1 MSITHDRP
9 EGDVP
14 WYLLRSSILMITM
27 TILAT
32 VGIALDHVTQ
42 ADAPAPAYR
51 TFENRAVTPGG
62 R

>member
-27 TILAT
+27 TILAIA
-32 VGIALDHVTQ
+32 GIALDHVTQ
-42 ADAPAPAYR
+42 ADAPATGYR
-51 TFENRAVTPGG
+51 TFENRAVTQGG